1 MEPTDFAS
9 FRDVD
14 VCALREEVSEES
26 GSEEAFPEKN
36 GVDDVNEVDALRGS
50 QEMTQM
56 PSQAPLQQ
64 PSQSLQPSQQSRLFQ
79 SLQPSQ
85 PLPSQ
90 VPPQSL
96 QPSQQSSQQPS
107 QPQQP
112 SQSQQQP
119 QQQQQS
125 QQQSQQQQ
133 QLPLTDD
140 DLLQLLDLEDM
151 PPPPTP
157 IQPKTISA
165 TQQNE
170 IDAIFSTQNQS
181 QELNV
186 RTHDSEP
193 LQNSLREDPFVLTQT
208 TAAATTNDSSLLS
221 LDDLSDILS
230 DDLKSLLCPVCCN

>member
-1 MEPTDFAS
+1 MTPTDFAS

-36 GVDDVNEVDALRGS
+36 GVDDGNDVSALRGS
-50 QEMTQM
+50 QEISQM
-56 PSQAPLQQ
+56 PSQQPAQSYQQPSQSLQQ
-64 PSQSLQPSQQSRLFQ
+64 PSQSLQQPSQPSRLFQ

-90 VPPQSL
+90 VPL
-96 QPSQQSSQQPS
+96 
-107 QPQQP
+107 QP

-119 QQQQQS
+119 QPSQS
-125 QQQSQQQQ
+125 QPQ

-230 DDLKSLLCPVCCN
+230 DDLKSLLCPVC

>member
-1 MEPTDFAS
+1 MTPTDFAS

-133 QLPLTDD
+133 LPLTDD

-208 TAAATTNDSSLLS
+208 TAAATTTNDSSLLS

-230 DDLKSLLCPVCCN
+230 DDLKSLLYPVC

>member
-1 MEPTDFAS
+1 MKPTDFAS

-36 GVDDVNEVDALRGS
+36 GVDDGNDVNALRGS

-56 PSQAPLQQ
+56 PSQVPIQQ
-64 PSQSLQPSQQSRLFQ
+64 PSQPSRLFQ

-96 QPSQQSSQQPS
+96 QPPQQSSQQPS

-119 QQQQQS
+119 QQS

-230 DDLKSLLCPVCCN
+230 DDLKSLLCPVC

>member
-1 MEPTDFAS
+1 MTPTDFAS

-56 PSQAPLQQ
+56 PSQAPLRQ

-85 PLPSQ
+85 QPLPSQ

-96 QPSQQSSQQPS
+96 QP
-107 QPQQP
+107 PQQP

-119 QQQQQS
+119 QQSQQQLQPS
-125 QQQSQQQQ
+125 QSQQQQ

-208 TAAATTNDSSLLS
+208 TAAVTTTNDSSLLS

-230 DDLKSLLCPVCCN
+230 DDLKSLLYPVC

>member
-208 TAAATTNDSSLLS
+208 TAAATTTNDSSLLS

-230 DDLKSLLCPVCCN
+230 DDLKSLLYPVC

>member
-1 MEPTDFAS
+1 MTPTDFAS

-193 LQNSLREDPFVLTQT
+193 LQNSLREDPSVLTQT

-230 DDLKSLLCPVCCN
+230 DDLKSLLCPVC

>member
-64 PSQSLQPSQQSRLFQ
+64 PSQSLQPSQQSRVFQ
-79 SLQPSQ
+79 SLQPSQQ

-96 QPSQQSSQQPS
+96 QP
-107 QPQQP
+107 PQQP

-119 QQQQQS
+119 QQS
-125 QQQSQQQQ
+125 QQQLQPSQSQQQQQ

-230 DDLKSLLCPVCCN
+230 DDLKSLLYPVC

>member
-96 QPSQQSSQQPS
+96 QPSQQSSQSQQ
-107 QPQQP
+107 QPQQSQQQLQP
-112 SQSQQQP
+112 SQSQQ
-119 QQQQQS
+119 
-125 QQQSQQQQ
+125 QQQQ

-230 DDLKSLLCPVCCN
+230 DDLKSLLCPVC

>member
-1 MEPTDFAS
+1 MN
-9 FRDVD
+9 DV
-14 VCALREEVSEES
+14 S
-26 GSEEAFPEKN
+26 
-36 GVDDVNEVDALRGS
+36 ALRGS

-56 PSQAPLQQ
+56 PSQVPIQQ

-125 QQQSQQQQ
+125 QQPSQSQQQQQQ

-230 DDLKSLLCPVCCN
+230 DDLKSLLCPVC

>member
-36 GVDDVNEVDALRGS
+36 GVDDGNDVSALRGS

-56 PSQAPLQQ
+56 PSQVPLQQ

-125 QQQSQQQQ
+125 QQQSQQQ

-230 DDLKSLLCPVCCN
+230 DDLKSLLCPVC

>member
-1 MEPTDFAS
+1 MTPTDFAS

-230 DDLKSLLCPVCCN
+230 DDLKSLLCPVC

>member
-1 MEPTDFAS
+1 MTPTDFAS

-112 SQSQQQP
+112 SQSQQQH

-125 QQQSQQQQ
+125 QQQS

-230 DDLKSLLCPVCCN
+230 DDLKSLLCPVC

>member
-1 MEPTDFAS
+1 MKPTDFAS

-36 GVDDVNEVDALRGS
+36 GVNDVNDVSALRGS

-56 PSQAPLQQ
+56 PSQVPLQQ

-96 QPSQQSSQQPS
+96 QPSQQPS

-208 TAAATTNDSSLLS
+208 TAAATTTNDSSLLS

-230 DDLKSLLCPVCCN
+230 DDLKSLLCPVC